1 MAYFFNTNDIFLSAP
16 KVSSYLFADVT
27 CVFYTNKNPKQLE
40 NVMKNVFDNIRNWMK
55 PTS

>member
-1 MAYFFNTNDIFLSAP
+1 MAYYFNINDIFLSAT

-27 CVFYTNKNPKQLE
+27 CVFYTNKNLKQLE
-40 NVMKNVFDNIRNWMK
+40 NVMNNVLDIRNWMK